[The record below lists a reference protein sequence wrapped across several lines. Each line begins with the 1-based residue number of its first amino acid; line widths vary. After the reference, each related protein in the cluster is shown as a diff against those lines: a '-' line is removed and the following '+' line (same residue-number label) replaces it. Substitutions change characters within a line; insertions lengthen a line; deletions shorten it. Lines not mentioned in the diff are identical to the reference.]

1 MANTREYLEAL
12 ISKLQAKTARNC
24 LEEKTLRLARERLA
38 SLTLEPNFLESP
50 DCGDWASEMA
60 EDVNLN

>member
-38 SLTLEPNFLESP
+38 SLTPEPNFLESP
-50 DCGDWASEMA
+50 DCGDWAGEMT
-60 EDVNLN
+60 EDVNLS